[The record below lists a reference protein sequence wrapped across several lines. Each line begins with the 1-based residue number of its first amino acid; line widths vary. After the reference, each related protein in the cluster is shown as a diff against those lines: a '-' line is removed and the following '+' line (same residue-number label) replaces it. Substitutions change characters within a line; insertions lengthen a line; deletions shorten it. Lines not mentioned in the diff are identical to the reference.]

1 MTSCGAVALKR
12 MVEVK
17 KEKPVELA
25 VSALAAGRVVLLTD
39 REHPERGASVCV
51 NPGLLDADT
60 INFFVSHARGLVC
73 LAMTEQRMQQL
84 GIPLLADDSAA
95 EGRPVFG
102 ASIEAAEGVS
112 TGISAADRARTILVA
127 SHPDSD
133 VASLVMPGHVHS
145 VRVSDRG
152 SLVTAAPAEAAA
164 DLVAMTGSP
173 RSAAFCCVL
182 GNDGEVADEA
192 ELRSLAERFSLPMV
206 DVSEVVDMRL
216 KTELVVERV
225 AEREIDSAY
234 GGRYR
239 AVVYRNEMDEH
250 EHVAL
255 VAGVL
260 DGPEPIWV
268 RVHSQCLTGDVL
280 GSARCDCGEQ
290 LAMSLEMIARSGR
303 GVVVYMHQ
311 EGRGIGLAN
320 KIKAYHLQDQGRDTV
335 EANLDLGFGEDLRD
349 YGMAAQILKDLGV
362 ARVCLLTNNPAK
374 VSGLKKHGINVIE
387 RRPLQPPAR
396 SHNVDYLKTK
406 KQKLGHLL
414 DSGALEIVSRE
425 NSGGE

>member
-1 MTSCGAVALKR
+1 MVGLKTVA
-12 MVEVK
+12 EVK
-17 KEKPVELA
+17 KENPVELA

-39 REHPERGASVCV
+39 REHPERGASLCV

-73 LAMTEQRMQQL
+73 LAMTEQRMQKL
-84 GIPLLADDSAA
+84 GIPLLADESAR

-102 ASIEAAEGVS
+102 ASIEAALGVS

-133 VASLVMPGHVHS
+133 VDSLVMPGHVHS
-145 VRVSDRG
+145 VRVLDRG
-152 SLVTAAPAEAAA
+152 VLVKAAPAEAAA
-164 DLVAMTGSP
+164 DLVAMTGST

-182 GNDGEVADEA
+182 GDDGEVADDA

-206 DVSEVVDMRL
+206 DVSEVVGMRL

-255 VAGVL
+255 VAGSL
-260 DGPEPIWV
+260 DGPEPVSV

-290 LAMSLEMIARSGR
+290 LAMSLEMIASSG

-362 ARVCLLTNNPAK
+362 TRVCLLTNNPAK
-374 VSGLKKHGINVIE
+374 VSGLKKHGVDVTE

-396 SHNVDYLKTK
+396 AHNVDYLKTK
-406 KQKLGHLL
+406 QQKLGHLL
-414 DSGALEIVSRE
+414 DSGALEVVRSE
-425 NSGGE
+425 KSSG

>member
-1 MTSCGAVALKR
+1 VA
-12 MVEVK
+12 EK
-17 KEKPVELA
+17 KKDNPVELA
-25 VSALAAGRVVLLTD
+25 VSALSAGRVVLLTD
-39 REHPERGASVCV
+39 RKHPERGASVCV

-60 INFFVSHARGLVC
+60 INFFVSHARGLLC

-84 GIPLLADDSAA
+84 GIPLLADDSAR

-102 ASIEAAEGVS
+102 ASIEAAKGVS

-133 VASLVMPGHVHS
+133 VNSLVMPGHVHS

-152 SLVTAAPAEAAA
+152 VLVTAAPAEAAA
-164 DLVAMTGSP
+164 DLVAMTGSE

-182 GNDGEVADEA
+182 GEDGEVADDA
-192 ELRSLAERFSLPMV
+192 ELRALAERFSLAMV
-206 DVSEVVDMRL
+206 DISEVVDLRL

-234 GGRYR
+234 GGSYR
-239 AVVYRNEMDEH
+239 AVVYRNDMDEH

-260 DGPEPIWV
+260 DGPEPVWV

-290 LAMSLEMIARSGR
+290 LAMSLEMIAGSGR

-335 EANLDLGFGEDLRD
+335 EANLDLGFGKDLRD

-362 ARVCLLTNNPAK
+362 TRVCLLTNNPAK
-374 VSGLKKHGINVIE
+374 VSGLKKHGIDVTE

-396 SHNVDYLKTK
+396 AHNVDYLKTK
-406 KQKLGHLL
+406 QQKLGHLL
-414 DSGALEIVSRE
+414 DSGALEGIPRE
-425 NSGGE
+425 NRGGD